1 MSEYMEKHSVSKLI
15 GSPPGYIGY
24 ESAGFL
30 TEAIRRKPYQVIL
43 LDEIE
48 KAHSD
53 VFNLLLQVFDDGRL
67 TDSHGRVI
75 NFKNSIIIMTS
86 NIGAEFI
93 NFSEEQKDKIEV
105 FTQDKI
111 LDKVKK
117 TFKPEFVNRI
127 DEIII
132 FNRITKKEIKK
143 IIKIQISHLEKLLK
157 NKKINIKINEDAE
170 EWLINEGYSA
180 SYGARPLKRVIQSNI
195 TDKIA
200 FMILNGDV
208 KEDHLIKVI
217 TKENDLKFIL
227 KWKKESDTSV

>member
-1 MSEYMEKHSVSKLI
+1 
-15 GSPPGYIGY
+15 
-24 ESAGFL
+24 
-30 TEAIRRKPYQVIL
+30 
-43 LDEIE
+43 
-48 KAHSD
+48 
-53 VFNLLLQVFDDGRL
+53 
-67 TDSHGRVI
+67 
-75 NFKNSIIIMTS
+75 MTS

-227 KWKKESDTSV
+227 K